1 MLTCDLGHSP
11 KKRHT
16 EGSSFFGFEGN
27 FALPCL
33 GDQSF
38 SLNIFFFFFSSVALG
53 LTFWLILVGLTS
65 ITGPLLSDTVLG
77 VRNSKIKTTVFGV
90 KKPNLEDSDNGNT
103 V

>member
-1 MLTCDLGHSP
+1 MTWGIHL
-11 KKRHT
+11 KKGTLRAAHFLVLRVILLCHVW
-16 EGSSFFGFEGN
+16 EIRVFPS
-27 FALPCL
+27 
-33 GDQSF
+33 
-38 SLNIFFFFFSSVALG
+38 IFFFSSVALG